1 MVQLIR
7 WFITVDRLSTK
18 SRLDRLDNYFM
29 HFLFEL
35 VIEILAVLWLI
46 R

>member
-7 WFITVDRLSTK
+7 WFITVDRLSTR
-18 SRLDRLDNYFM
+18 SRLDSLDNYFM
-29 HFLFEL
+29 HFLLEL
-35 VIEILAVLWLI
+35 VIEFLTILWLI